1 MTTTGPAAVADADA
15 DASLLTTLADG
26 VGETVPVT
34 LVVPDHD
41 NTRVAAARVIENDVL
56 RLDDAAHASVAVLVP
71 PAELVN
77 AALVTVEGSGVPEFA
92 ARTALAVLEMEGGE
106 LLEPAGAEVRAGTS
120 AAVAMIPVLL
130 DHVWPRMC

>member
-1 MTTTGPAAVADADA
+1 
-15 DASLLTTLADG
+15 
-26 VGETVPVT
+26 
-34 LVVPDHD
+34 VVPDHD